1 MITRKAFLFLCFVCL
16 LLFSCEKKCELD
28 CMPFPG
34 TEIAFE
40 FKNAAGENLLTTGA
54 LSLFDIH
61 IQAKN
66 STENQTFFNV
76 EDKAI
81 TSFFYTVKD
90 YTLEVGTTSF
100 ELEVK
105 IKEVKGDNCCTGFRL
120 QSVSIDG
127 QLVSSENN
135 RVLIIL

>member
-1 MITRKAFLFLCFVCL
+1 
-16 LLFSCEKKCELD
+16 
-28 CMPFPG
+28 MPFPG

-40 FKNAAGENLLTTGA
+40 FKNDANENLLATGA
-54 LSLFDIH
+54 LLLEDIH

-66 STENQTFFNV
+66 SSESQTFFNY
-76 EDKAI
+76 EDKAV
-81 TSFFYTVKD
+81 TSFFHNVEL

-120 QSVSIDG
+120 ESVSING
-127 QLVSSENN
+127 QLVPSENN
-135 RVLIIL
+135 TVSIVL